1 MNPIY
6 RGQYPPK
13 NTDVLWIK
21 GKKIF
26 LFGTKGWEEVT
37 ENTIVDQELDPNSH
51 HSISNSAV
59 ATVLNQTLNNA
70 EDHLSETSDNFI
82 KNKAV
87 YNQYMDDEDTNDIL
101 DTLDLDPNL
110 HKPLT
115 FEVTQG
121 VNTTISWG
129 NSVAIK
135 YNKNG
140 EGWTTLQ
147 RNSTI
152 PVSTG
157 DVVQFMGNSD
167 LRTMNSNPGF
177 ANTDCHYKVSG
188 NIMSLIGGE
197 NFASL
202 KTMGNSKFESLFQ
215 ETILED
221 AFDLCLPATTLSE
234 QCYSKMFYGC
244 TSLQRAPKILP
255 APTLVDYCYAFMFY
269 NCSYLSRIKCLATD
283 ISASSCMEIWLKN
296 VFSAG
301 IFIKK
306 AEVAFPEGSS
316 GIPTGW
322 TIKNV

>member
-26 LFGTKGWEEVT
+26 LFGPNGWEEVT

-59 ATVLNQTLNNA
+59 ASVLNQILNNA
-70 EDHLSETSDNFI
+70 EDYLSETSDNFI

-87 YNQYMDDEDTNDIL
+87 YNQYMDNEDTNDIL
-101 DTLDLDPNL
+101 DTLDIDPNL

-115 FEVTQG
+115 FEVTEA
-121 VNTTISWG
+121 VNTTIKWG
-129 NSVAIK
+129 NSVPIM
-135 YNKNG
+135 YNKNSQ
-140 EGWTTLQ
+140 GWTAIQ
-147 RNSTI
+147 NSTI

-167 LRTMNSNPGF
+167 LRTMNTNPGF
-177 ANTDCHYKVSG
+177 ANTGCHYKVSG

-197 NFASL
+197 NFAYL

-215 ETILED
+215 QTIVED

-234 QCYSKMFYGC
+234 QCYSKMFYEC
-244 TSLQRAPKILP
+244 VSLQRAPKILP
-255 APTLVDYCYAFMFY
+255 ATTLADYCYAFMFY
-269 NCSYLSRIKCLATD
+269 NCGHLSRIKCLATD
-283 ISASSCMEIWLKN
+283 ISASDCLTSWLN
-296 VFSAG
+296 GVSSTG
-301 IFIKK
+301 TFIKK
-306 AEVAFPEGSS
+306 AEATFPEGSS
-316 GIPTGW
+316 GIPTVW

>member
-13 NTDVLWIK
+13 NTNVLWIK
-21 GKKIF
+21 NNQIYIYQNG
-26 LFGTKGWEEVT
+26 GWNSVSGSGGEAEET
-37 ENTIVDQELDPNSH
+37 
-51 HSISNSAV
+51 
-59 ATVLNQTLNNA
+59 
-70 EDHLSETSDNFI
+70 LSETSENLI

-110 HKPLT
+110 RKPLT

-135 YNKNG
+135 YNKND

-157 DVVQFMGNSD
+157 DVVQFMGNLD

-177 ANTDCHYKVSG
+177 ANTGCHYKVSG

-215 ETILED
+215 QTTVED

-244 TSLQRAPKILP
+244 TSLQRAPKVLP
-255 APTLVDYCYAFMFY
+255 ATTLTNYCYAFMFY
-269 NCSYLSRIKCLATD
+269 NCSHLSRIKCLAID
-283 ISASSCMEIWLKN
+283 ISASDCLTNWLN
-296 VFSAG
+296 SAPSTG
-301 IFIKK
+301 TFIKK
-306 AEVAFPEGSS
+306 AEVTFPEGDS